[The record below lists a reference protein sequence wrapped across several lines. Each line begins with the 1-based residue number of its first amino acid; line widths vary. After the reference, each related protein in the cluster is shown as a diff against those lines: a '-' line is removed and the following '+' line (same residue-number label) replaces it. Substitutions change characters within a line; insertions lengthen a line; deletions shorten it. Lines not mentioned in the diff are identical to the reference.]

1 MTVQSDAALAAA
13 LFAVDPAGVGGVVLR
28 ARWGPARDQWLA
40 DLYAMLPADAPVRRV
55 PPTITDDRL
64 LGGLDLAATLQ
75 AKRPIVERGVLA
87 DANSGVVVVSMAER
101 LASSTVAHLTAA
113 LDLAC
118 VVVER
123 DGITARPPAR
133 FGLTLFDEGVAD
145 DEQVA
150 DALRDRLAFHID
162 FDDAARSDASGS
174 KRDASDIA
182 RARRDLASVACGDE
196 IVAAL
201 CEVAMALGIASV
213 RAPLLA
219 VRAARAS
226 AALHGRRRIEDVDAA
241 IAGRLVLAPRAISLP
256 AGEPP
261 KESDDGQSDEAEAA
275 TADEGGPREDPSPAT
290 DEALRNM
297 ILDAA
302 KAAMPPQILD
312 SLRSSRAAA
321 ARLSAPGRAGVV
333 AASKQRGRPAGTRPG
348 EPRGR
353 SRINIVETL
362 RAAAP
367 WQPLRHRT
375 PQRTDASVGRPDRV
389 EIRREDFRVTRF
401 KRYAATTTVFV
412 VDASGSSAANRL
424 AEAKGAVELLLA
436 DCYVRRD
443 EVALISFRGRSAEVV
458 LPPTR
463 SLVRAKRC
471 LAGLPG
477 GGGTPLAAAIDM
489 AALMT
494 GSIVKKGRS
503 PVVVLLTDGRA
514 NITRE
519 GKPGVAL
526 AAAEATA
533 ASRAFRLL
541 GVRTLIVDTSPR
553 PQVQAEQLAKDMAAS
568 YLPLPYANSRD
579 LSRAI
584 QAAVLA
590 DAG

>member
-1 MTVQSDAALAAA
+1 MTAQSDAALAAA

-28 ARWGPARDQWLA
+28 ARWGPTRDRWLT
-40 DLYAMLPADAPVRRV
+40 DLHAMLPADAPVRRI
-55 PPTITDDRL
+55 PPNVTDDRL

-75 AKRPIVERGVLA
+75 TKRPVVERGVLA
-87 DANSGVVVVSMAER
+87 DANGGVVVVSMAER

-123 DGITARPPAR
+123 DGVTARPPAR
-133 FGLTLFDEGVAD
+133 LGLTLLDEGVAD

-150 DALRDRLAFHID
+150 DALRDRLAFHVD
-162 FDDAARSDASGS
+162 LDDAARGEAVGS
-174 KRDASDIA
+174 RRDASDIA
-182 RARRDLASVACGDE
+182 RARRDLADVACGDE
-196 IVAAL
+196 IVTAL

-213 RAPLLA
+213 RAPFLA
-219 VRAARAS
+219 LKAARAS
-226 AALHGRRRIEDVDAA
+226 AALHGRSRIEDIDAA
-241 IAGRLVLAPRAISLP
+241 IAARLVLAPRAIRLP
-256 AGEPP
+256 TGEPP
-261 KESDDGQSDEAEAA
+261 QEGDGHSDDTEAA
-275 TADEGGPREDPSPAT
+275 TADASDPKRDPLPAT
-290 DEALRNM
+290 DEALLGM

-302 KAAMPPQILD
+302 KAAMPTQILD

-321 ARLSAPGRAGVV
+321 SRLSAPGRAGVV

-353 SRINIVETL
+353 SRINIIETL
-362 RAAAP
+362 RVAAP
-367 WQPLRHRT
+367 WQPLRRRV
-375 PQRTDASVGRPDRV
+375 PQRTDTPVHRPDRI

-443 EVALISFRGRSAEVV
+443 EVALISFRGSGAEVV

-489 AALMT
+489 ATLMA

-514 NITRE
+514 NVTRE
-519 GKPGVAL
+519 GKPGVAR
-526 AAAEATA
+526 AAEEATA
-533 ASRAFRLL
+533 ASRAFRVL

-553 PQVQAEQLAKDMAAS
+553 PQALAEQLAKDMAAS
-568 YLPLPYANSRD
+568 YLPLPYASSGD

-584 QAAVLA
+584 QAAV
-590 DAG
+590 